1 MAVTSEE
8 IRQFV
13 LDRYVAPA
21 RAAGRREVAVRAGG
35 VHSEMHLK
43 SAMPHVC
50 SAIGATKF
58 LAYAGVNLLR
68 RDGPQNGGNMVFTV
82 EVLP

>member
-1 MAVTSEE
+1 MAVTSDE

-13 LDRYVAPA
+13 RDAYIDPA
-21 RAAGRREVAVRAGG
+21 RKAGQREIDVRAGE
-35 VHSEMHLK
+35 VHSRMHLK

-50 SAIGATKF
+50 SAIGAIKF
-58 LAYAGVNLLR
+58 LAYARVMLLR
-68 RDGPQNGGNMVFTV
+68 REGPQNGGNMVFTF